1 MSRKKIVYAAD
12 FETTVYYGQTYTEV
26 WAAACVELE
35 SEDVHVFNTIDD
47 QFDFFAGQENDIV
60 AYYINI

>member
-12 FETTVYYGQTYTEV
+12 FETTVYAGQTHTEV

-35 SEDVHVFNTIDD
+35 SEDVHVFTTIDE
-47 QFDFFAGQENDIV
+47 QFDFFSDQENDIV
-60 AYYINI
+60 AKMT